1 MGDSGIIILFTAGSE
16 NQCTDEGDLE
26 PVASSTVRLMNVAF
40 GNESDSELDELA
52 SETNGLT
59 YTVETS
65 SKYMSVL
72 ASWGIKRLSEGRRRL
87 PEGCKGWREG
97 DNSC

>member
-1 MGDSGIIILFTAGSE
+1 MLFTAGSE
-16 NQCTDEGDLE
+16 NQCTSEGELE

-52 SETNGLT
+52 SQTNGIT

-65 SKYMSVL
+65 GMYKLYLRNTILDHHHS
-72 ASWGIKRLSEGRRRL
+72 
-87 PEGCKGWREG
+87 
-97 DNSC
+97 

>member
-1 MGDSGIIILFTAGSE
+1 MLFTAGSQ
-16 NQCTDEGDLE
+16 NQCTDEDDLE

-40 GNESDSELDELA
+40 GDESDSELDELA

-65 SKYMSVL
+65 
-72 ASWGIKRLSEGRRRL
+72 GICTLKLKRAFLMLVYHSLYEAL
-87 PEGCKGWREG
+87 
-97 DNSC
+97 